1 MILEMIDGEP
11 PYFSEPPLQAMRKL
25 KDLDP
30 PITQRNDVFSSAVI
44 FAENLGAR
52 PSTLGASAFELLNH
66 SFIPSTFNSTSL
78 ADMMKR
84 F

>member
-30 PITQRNDVFSSAVI
+30 PITQRNGKMSVQLGDLKNNLQKQSS
-44 FAENLGAR
+44 L
-52 PSTLGASAFELLNH
+52 
-66 SFIPSTFNSTSL
+66 
-78 ADMMKR
+78 
-84 F
+84 